1 MRRFHVV
8 ILTLALLMGANMETW
23 AQTIKRTISRQ
34 GQAMEYTIKGVTVTK
49 EETLYTG
56 NDPEKGN
63 YMQNYHATV
72 ASGKTITV
80 ECKKLKGKKIPI
92 ILIEFQYYDSPRMS
106 PSLLANES
114 MRKDSVK
121 AKSSVVPKKKY
132 GEVTISYLG
141 DSGDWIV
148 VTCFLDIDGKPAP
161 KVVSTPPPVRQ
172 PEEPKNCHQ
181 KDSHIRFNDLYGQ
194 VVYRCN
200 DEDDDAYEYADFD
213 VVLYENDRIK
223 TYDDSG
229 AILGL
234 EDMSTYVMKP
244 ETTLIIRTDNTRES
258 KLSMLMGTMIANI
271 KKMAAGKSLE
281 IEMSQCVCGI
291 NGTIVAFEEK
301 GGKSNVYL
309 FAGAVDVK
317 SKKTNKKYALQAGE
331 TSSVGSDGNI
341 VVKNFDIEKTA
352 KKFGVSMNDIRN
364 HYSNTGNIG
373 LIFTVDKLNY
383 KILSPNTVEV
393 TGELRGIYSGHVK
406 IPSTVKFNGVTYQV
420 VGIGK
425 QAFANQKNMTSIE
438 IPASVRTIANDAFKG
453 CPNLKIQ
460 RDTVPATITQP
471 ASNTQQSTK
480 SVTISAPG
488 KYSFT
493 LPTNGNS
500 K

>member
-1 MRRFHVV
+1 MT
-8 ILTLALLMGANMETW
+8 IILLMMANLGTW

-34 GQAMEYTIKGVTVTK
+34 GEAMEYTIKGVTITN
-49 EETLYTG
+49 EEKPLYTG
-56 NDPEKGN
+56 SDPNKGN

-72 ASGKTITV
+72 ASGKTIAV

-161 KVVSTPPPVRQ
+161 KVVSTPPPLPTVR
-172 PEEPKNCHQ
+172 KNCEME
-181 KDSHIRFNDLYGQ
+181 DSHIRFNDFYGE
-194 VVYRCN
+194 VKKRCN
-200 DEDDDAYEYADFD
+200 DEEDDSYEFVDID
-213 VVLYENDRIK
+213 VVIYENDRIK
-223 TYDDSG
+223 TEEASG

-234 EDMSTYVMKP
+234 EDMSTYVIKP
-244 ETTLIIRTDNTRES
+244 ETTLIIKTEDANVS
-258 KLSMLMGTMIANI
+258 KWEMLSGAFIANI
-271 KKMAAGKSLE
+271 KKIAEGKSLE
-281 IEMSQCVCGI
+281 VEMSQCVCGI

-352 KKFGVSMNDIRN
+352 KKMGISMNDIRN
-364 HYSNTGNIG
+364 HYSNTGNKG

-383 KILSPNTVEV
+383 KILSANTVEV

-406 IPSTVKFNGVTYQV
+406 IPSTVKYGGVTYQV

-453 CPNLKIQ
+453 CPKLKIQ
-460 RDTVPATITQP
+460 RDTAPSTTQP
-471 ASNTQQSTK
+471 ASNSQQPKK
-480 SVTISAPG
+480 SVTISSPG

-493 LPTNGNS
+493 LPAQG
-500 K
+500 KGK

>member
-63 YMQNYHATV
+63 YMQNYNATV

-244 ETTLIIRTDNTRES
+244 ETTLIIVPDKGEEN
-258 KLSMLMGTMIANI
+258 KLKMIIGTLIANI
-271 KKMAAGKSLE
+271 KRESRNRAHGV
-281 IEMSQCVCGI
+281 EMSQCVCGI

-460 RDTVPATITQP
+460 RDTVPATTTQP
-471 ASNTQQSTK
+471 ASNSQQPQK
-480 SVTISAPG
+480 SVTISSPG

>member
-1 MRRFHVV
+1 MRRFHVL
-8 ILTLALLMGANMETW
+8 ILTLALLMGANTGMW
-23 AQTIKRTISRQ
+23 AQTIKKTISRQ
-34 GQAMEYTIKGVTVTK
+34 GQAMEFTIKGLTVTK

-63 YMQNYHATV
+63 LMQNYNATV
-72 ASGKTITV
+72 ASGKTISV
-80 ECKKLKGKKIPI
+80 ECKKVKGKKIPI

-121 AKSSVVPKKKY
+121 ARSSVVPKKKY

-148 VTCFLDIDGKPAP
+148 VTCFLDIDGTPAP
-161 KVVSTPPPVRQ
+161 KVVATPPPPVRQ

-244 ETTLIIRTDNTRES
+244 ETTLIIQTEDANVS
-258 KLSMLMGTMIANI
+258 KWEMLKGSFIANI
-271 KKMAAGKSLE
+271 KKMAQGKSLE
-281 IEMSQCVCGI
+281 VEMSQCVAGI

-301 GGKSNVYL
+301 GGRSDVYL

-317 SKKTNKKYALQAGE
+317 SKKTNKKYALKAGE
-331 TSSVGSDGNI
+331 TSSVGRDGNI

-352 KKFGVSMNDIRN
+352 KKMGISMNDIRN
-364 HYSNTGNIG
+364 HYSNTGNVG

-383 KILSPNTVEV
+383 KILSANTVEV

-406 IPSTVKFNGVTYQV
+406 IPSTVKYSGVTYQV

-425 QAFANQKNMTSIE
+425 QAFANQKKMTSIE
-438 IPASVRTIANDAFKG
+438 IPASVRTIADDAFKG

-460 RDTVPATITQP
+460 RDAVSPTTTK
-471 ASNTQQSTK
+471 TQQSTK
-480 SVTISAPG
+480 PVTISSPG

-493 LPTNGNS
+493 LPTQR
-500 K
+500 

>member
-8 ILTLALLMGANMETW
+8 ILTLVLLMGANMETW

-63 YMQNYHATV
+63 YMQNYNATV

-161 KVVSTPPPVRQ
+161 KVVSTPPSVRQ

-234 EDMSTYVMKP
+234 WDMSTYVMKP
-244 ETTLIIRTDNTRES
+244 ETTLIIVPDKGEEN
-258 KLSMLMGTMIANI
+258 KLKMIIGTMIANI

-281 IEMSQCVCGI
+281 VEMSQCVCGI

-352 KKFGVSMNDIRN
+352 KKMGISMNDIRN
-364 HYSNTGNIG
+364 HYSNTGNKG

-383 KILSPNTVEV
+383 KILSANTVEV

-406 IPSTVKFNGVTYQV
+406 IPSTVKYGGVTYQV

-453 CPNLKIQ
+453 CPKLKIQ
-460 RDTVPATITQP
+460 RDTAPSTTQP
-471 ASNTQQSTK
+471 ASNSQQPQK

>member
-72 ASGKTITV
+72 ASGKTIAV

-148 VTCFLDIDGKPAP
+148 VTCFLDIDEKPAP

-244 ETTLIIRTDNTRES
+244 ETTLIIVPDKGEEN
-258 KLSMLMGTMIANI
+258 KLKMIIGTLIANI
-271 KKMAAGKSLE
+271 KRESRNRAHGV
-281 IEMSQCVCGI
+281 EMSQCVCGI

-352 KKFGVSMNDIRN
+352 KKMGISMNDIRN
-364 HYSNTGNIG
+364 HYSNTGNKG

-383 KILSPNTVEV
+383 KILSANTVEV

-406 IPSTVKFNGVTYQV
+406 IPSTVKYGGVTYQV

-453 CPNLKIQ
+453 CPKLKIQ
-460 RDTVPATITQP
+460 RDTAPSTTQP
-471 ASNTQQSTK
+471 ASNSQQPQK